1 LRARFLEWRLSRST
15 VVEVWTELIG
25 ATALRWIEEMSTS
38 IWPLSDSKKLAH
50 HLSSDLVNLLAEFED
65 FVIDLLVDLVE
76 LVRDRVNLLAE
87 YEDFVI
93 DLAGLDGKAAG
104 GRRGERRGR
113 RRRGCVKWLG
123 RRGQQTVLPPR
134 RPSLPLLLP
143 LRLRLPLLLLLLPLL
158 LLPLPLTVRHPL
170 LPLVVA

>member
-1 LRARFLEWRLSRST
+1 VDRRDEYVHLAVERFHLLAE
-15 VVEVWTELIG
+15 
-25 ATALRWIEEMSTS
+25 
-38 IWPLSDSKKLAH
+38 LAH
-50 HLSSDLVNLLAEFED
+50 HLASDLVNLLAEFED

-76 LVRDRVNLLAE
+76 LLRDLVNLLTK

-93 DLAGLDGKAAG
+93 NLASLDGKAAG

-113 RRRGCVKWLG
+113 RRRGCVNMARAATK
-123 RRGQQTVLPPR
+123 QTVLPPR

-143 LRLRLPLLLLLLPLL
+143 LRLRLRLLLLLIPLL